1 MFTVLDRAAYRRARD
16 EQREEGEALL
26 ATLRADIAAA
36 EEQIAH
42 IVCKLADR
50 IDGYRVDSGRIHVMQ
65 QRRAMLEIRDALNDM
80 AHEAREHL
88 DDYADAVGS
97 YQP

>member
-50 IDGYRVDSGRIHVMQ
+50 IDGYRVDSGRISAH
-65 QRRAMLEIRDALNDM
+65 QRRRAVLEIRDALNDM
-80 AHEAREHL
+80 AHEAREQM
-88 DDYADAVGS
+88 DDYAASFGR
-97 YQP
+97 YAP

>member
-36 EEQIAH
+36 EEQIAD
-42 IVCKLADR
+42 IVRQLSDR
-50 IDGYRVDSGRIHVMQ
+50 IDGYRVDSGRISVMQ
-65 QRRAMLEIRDALNDM
+65 QRRALLEIRDALKDM
-80 AHEAREHL
+80 AHEAREQM
-88 DDYADAVGS
+88 DDYAASFGR
-97 YQP
+97 YAP